1 MPTVSTRRHESL
13 VYLNEDDP
21 LSKRMLLQTALRL
34 FAERGIHA
42 VTVRDIA
49 KDAGYTNPA
58 LFKFFDSKDS
68 LVLFL
73 FEHCYVDLCRKL
85 EASSP
90 PTLRFAERLRGI
102 AEVFLNQL
110 DDDPASV
117 LFVQEHLRELWPRV
131 SRKVRAH
138 SIVGLIRQTL
148 EAGRVEGAVGAGSDL
163 DLLGAAVIG
172 TLAQFAR
179 LAYFGEFKKP
189 AIGYAPEIVK
199 ILCGLTAQ

>member
-1 MPTVSTRRHESL
+1 
-13 VYLNEDDP
+13 
-21 LSKRMLLQTALRL
+21 
-34 FAERGIHA
+34 

-58 LFKFFDSKDS
+58 LFKYFDSKDS

-73 FEHCYVDLCRKL
+73 FEHCYADLCRKL
-85 EASSP
+85 EAGAP
-90 PTLRFAERLRGI
+90 PTLRFAERLREI
-102 AEVFLNQL
+102 VEAFLNQL

-148 EAGRVEGAVGAGSDL
+148 EAGKAAGEVGQGADL
-163 DLLGAAVIG
+163 DLLGAAIIG
-172 TLAQFAR
+172 TLVQFAR

-199 ILCGLTAQ
+199 ILCGMTTQ

>member
-1 MPTVSTRRHESL
+1 MSTVSARRHESL

-85 EASSP
+85 EAGVP
-90 PTLRFAERLRGI
+90 PTLCFTDRLRGFV
-102 AEVFLNQL
+102 EVFLNQF

-148 EAGRVEGAVGAGSDL
+148 EAGQAEGIVGPDSDL
-163 DLLGAAVIG
+163 NLLGAAVIG

-189 AIGYAPEIVK
+189 ALSYAPKIAK
-199 ILCGLTAQ
+199 ILCGITAQ

>member
-1 MPTVSTRRHESL
+1 MPADSTRRRESL
-13 VYLNEDDP
+13 VYLNVHDP

-73 FEHCYVDLCRKL
+73 FEHCYLNLCRKL
-85 EASSP
+85 ETGAP

-102 AEVFLNQL
+102 VEVFLDQF

-138 SIVGLIRQTL
+138 SIVGLIRQML
-148 EAGRVEGAVGAGSDL
+148 EAGKAEGSVGPDSDL
-163 DLLGAAVIG
+163 DLLGAAIIG

-179 LAYFGEFKKP
+179 LKYFGEFKKP
-189 AIGYAPEIVK
+189 VIDYAPEIVK
-199 ILCGLTAQ
+199 ILCRITAK

>member
-1 MPTVSTRRHESL
+1 MSIVNAKRHETL
-13 VYLNEDDP
+13 IYLNEDDP

-58 LFKFFDSKDS
+58 LFKFFRSKDS

-85 EASSP
+85 EAGAP
-90 PTLRFAERLRGI
+90 PTLRFAERLLGI
-102 AEVFLNQL
+102 VEVFLNQL

-138 SIVGLIRQTL
+138 SIVGLIRQIL
-148 EAGRVEGAVGAGSDL
+148 ETGRAEGAVGQGSDL
-163 DLLGAAVIG
+163 ELLGVAVIG

-189 AIGYAPEIVK
+189 AIDYAPEIVK
-199 ILCGLTAQ
+199 ILGGLTAQ

>member
-1 MPTVSTRRHESL
+1 MPTVSARRHESL

-21 LSKRMLLQTALRL
+21 LSKRMILQTALRL

-58 LFKFFDSKDS
+58 LFKYFDSKDS

-73 FEHCYVDLCRKL
+73 FEHCYADLCRKL
-85 EASSP
+85 ESGAP
-90 PTLRFAERLRGI
+90 QTLQFAKRLRGI
-102 AEVFLNQL
+102 VEVFLNQL
-110 DDDPASV
+110 DEDPASI

-138 SIVGLIRQTL
+138 SIVALIRKTL
-148 EAGRVEGAVGAGSDL
+148 EAGRAEGAVGQDSDL
-163 DLLGAAVIG
+163 DLLGVAVIG

-189 AIGYAPEIVK
+189 VIGYAPEIVK
-199 ILCGLTAQ
+199 ILRGLTTQ

>member
-1 MPTVSTRRHESL
+1 MPTVSAQRREAL
-13 VYLNEDDP
+13 VYLKEDDP
-21 LSKRMLLQTALRL
+21 LSKRMILQAALRL

-58 LFKFFDSKDS
+58 LFKFYRSKDS

-85 EASSP
+85 ESGAP

-102 AEVFLNQL
+102 VEVFLNQF
-110 DDDPASV
+110 DGDPASV

-138 SIVGLIRQTL
+138 SIVGLIREIL
-148 EAGRVEGAVGAGSDL
+148 EAGKREGAVGPGSNL
-163 DLLGAAVIG
+163 DLLGTAVIG

-179 LAYFGEFKKP
+179 LAYFGEFRKP
-189 AIGYAPEIVK
+189 AIGYAPEIAK
-199 ILCGLTAQ
+199 ILCGITAQ